1 MTTLTQKSQ
10 VTIPKAFRAVFGL
23 RPGDQVDF
31 AVEENKLVLRKKP
44 REFPFEKWKG
54 YLGKFKTDEL
64 MKELR

>member
-10 VTIPKAFRAVFGL
+10 VTIPKAFRTVFGL
-23 RPGDQVDF
+23 RPGDHVDF
-31 AVEENKLVLRKKP
+31 AVEEDKLVLRKKP
-44 REFPFEKWKG
+44 RKLPFEKWKG